1 MTLSIYPSLAI
12 HSFLNIWSLVFVF
25 FLILLCSLNYKKFNN
40 PVYNEVSVYLCL
52 DINALLQTFVVILPF
67 HTTNHDELVPL
78 VQAKASCSSGEF

>member
-1 MTLSIYPSLAI
+1 MTLIIYPSLAI

-25 FLILLCSLNYKKFNN
+25 LLCRFNN

-52 DINALLQTFVVILPF
+52 DINALLQTFVAILPF
-67 HTTNHDELVPL
+67 YTTNHDELVPL